1 MKATGIVCG
10 AVWLLSLLGVSSVAL
25 AQDAAGLLAPAGFYL
40 AAPPAKGKAPDCP
53 DAPAPYT
60 GALMFPSKY
69 EGSDAARDKL
79 STAAYER
86 YLQQTADV
94 HRLETGVAKFVA
106 QYLKKGHPQSAEC
119 ALGWLS
125 TWAEADALLSQEY
138 SHTGKSARKWAL
150 ATVSSAYLRLK
161 FSRSQPL
168 VGHAEQ
174 AHRVEQWL
182 GKLADQVVLDWDGQP
197 LNKRNNH
204 QYWAAWA
211 VMSSAVT
218 LNRQDL
224 FAWSVA
230 QYRHGMQEVDAEGY
244 LPLELSRQTR
254 ALAYHNYS
262 LGPLLMIAAFAQA
275 NGLDVREDN
284 HGALQRL
291 AERVELGIED
301 PQSFKNKTGYGQ
313 TLDDLHSNSRF
324 SWLAPY
330 CALYRCS
337 AKTIAWR
344 RSLEPLSTYRLG
356 GDLTR
361 LFSNQQP

>member
-1 MKATGIVCG
+1 MKASGIVYC
-10 AVWLLSLLGVSSVAL
+10 AAWLLSLFGPGSVAL
-25 AQDAAGLLAPAGFYL
+25 AQGAYGLVAPAGFYL
-40 AAPPAKGKAPDCP
+40 AAPPAKGKAQGCP

-60 GALMFPSKY
+60 GALMLPSKY
-69 EGSDAARDKL
+69 AGSDAARDKL
-79 STAAYER
+79 STDAYGQ
-86 YLQQTADV
+86 YLQLTADL
-94 HRLETGVAKFVA
+94 HSLETGVSKFVSR
-106 QYLKKGHPQSAEC
+106 YLKKGIPAYAEC
-119 ALGWLS
+119 ALDWLS

-174 AHRVEQWL
+174 VRKVELWL
-182 GKLADQVVLDWDGQP
+182 GKLADQVVLDWDEQP

-211 VMSSAVT
+211 VMSSAVA
-218 LNRQDL
+218 LDRQDL

-230 QYRHGMQEVDAEGY
+230 QYRHGMQEVDGEGY

-275 NGLDVREDN
+275 NGLDVRADN

-291 AERVELGIED
+291 AERVEHGVED
-301 PQSFKNKTGYGQ
+301 PQPFKNKTGYAQ
-313 TLDDLHSNSRF
+313 NLEDLHSN
-324 SWLAPY
+324 
-330 CALYRCS
+330 
-337 AKTIAWR
+337 
-344 RSLEPLSTYRLG
+344 
-356 GDLTR
+356 
-361 LFSNQQP
+361 